1 MGVAREMEV
10 VWDEL
15 IDAFLNEDPQL
26 VFFLDR
32 ETGEVFFVPDDYED
46 EAFWQQINANPDQ
59 FLQIPGFDYDQ
70 ERLLLHEFAAATGA
84 RLPAPVHAQ
93 AHRWRHAFVE
103 QPLGLPCLVD
113 EEIAAGACGDWCIA
127 PRVEAAF
134 ESGRTLAHSLV
145 SLVGLSLPSAAR

>member
-1 MGVAREMEV
+1 MLALV
-10 VWDEL
+10 V
-15 IDAFLNEDPQL
+15 P
-26 VFFLDR
+26 
-32 ETGEVFFVPDDYED
+32 
-46 EAFWQQINANPDQ
+46 
-59 FLQIPGFDYDQ
+59 
-70 ERLLLHEFAAATGA
+70 ATGA

-134 ESGRTLAHSLV
+134 ESGRALAHSL
-145 SLVGLSLPSAAR
+145 LTMVGLSTPALLR